1 MLEMFWNPRKAER
14 RPWEMFFVGLLYGSL
29 SLLIV
34 KWVFSQDPVL
44 SKYSGLMVV
53 LFAVMFTMPFMYFAI
68 RLEEEEDARMSGFFN
83 VMKGHAKMLSAFM
96 WLFLGFVVAFSF
108 WSIVLQSPFE
118 AQIKTYCVINR
129 PSNFE
134 GCVNEYL
141 PQQGQAIR
149 ETGRITGGERFLEI
163 FSNNVYVMIFTLIF
177 SLVFG
182 AGAIFI
188 LAWNASVI
196 AAAVGIFTKYD
207 LKMLPVGVA
216 RFMIH
221 GIPEI
226 AAYFVVAIAG
236 GMIGIAAIRHKFR
249 SEKFWKVLQD
259 SVSLIIIAI
268 IILVI
273 AGLIEVYIT
282 PNLF

>member
-1 MLEMFWNPRKAER
+1 MLEMLFSPRKAER
-14 RPWEMFFVGLLYGSL
+14 QPWELFFVGLFYASL
-29 SLLIV
+29 SILLVNWI
-34 KWVFSQDPVL
+34 FSQDPVL
-44 SKYSGLMVV
+44 SKYSGILIVT
-53 LFAVMFTMPFMYFAI
+53 FSVMFTMPFMYYSI
-68 RLEEEEDARMSGFFN
+68 RMEEEREVKSEGFFRI
-83 VMKGHAKMLSAFM
+83 MKDHGRMLTAFM

-108 WSIVLQSPFE
+108 WSIVMQSPFK
-118 AQIKTYCVINR
+118 AQIETYCVINR

-134 GCVNEYL
+134 GCVNDYIT
-141 PQQGQAIR
+141 QQAVKK
-149 ETGRITGGERFLEI
+149 TGFASSSARFFEI
-163 FSNNVYVMIFTLIF
+163 FSNNVYVLIFTLVF
-177 SLVFG
+177 SLIFG

-207 LKMLPVGVA
+207 INALPIGVA

-226 AAYFVVAIAG
+226 AAYFVVAMAG
-236 GMIGIAAIRHKFR
+236 GMIGIAAIRYNFKTER
-249 SEKFWKVLQD
+249 FWKVLQD
-259 SVSLIIIAI
+259 SISLIIIAI

-282 PNLF
+282 PSFF